1 VILKDISLKFCAPG
15 RSLPCSNDTGWQNGM
30 ASAEITRL
38 DRISRKR
45 VDKFAERRTELA
57 EAAILTLAELG
68 YARTSLREIAQN
80 SEFSHGVLHYYF
92 SDKLDLII
100 CCVRL
105 YKSRCVTR
113 YDNVIAEAGTFVHL
127 LEGFVNVL
135 GNTMREEAHLHR
147 LWYDLRAQALYEPA
161 FRADVHEIDNS
172 LEAMI
177 WRILVRLGALHG
189 EATSMTP
196 ALAYAVFD
204 GLFQQCLLKHLSGDP
219 TAIPQ
224 MQESARLVLQQAF
237 KK

>member
-1 VILKDISLKFCAPG
+1 
-15 RSLPCSNDTGWQNGM
+15 M
-30 ASAEITRL
+30 ALAEVTKL

-45 VDKFAERRTELA
+45 VDKFEERRMELA

-92 SDKLDLII
+92 ADKVDLIT

-113 YDNVIAEAGTFVHL
+113 YDSVVAEASTYAGL
-127 LEGFVNVL
+127 LEGFLTAFGV
-135 GNTMREEAHLHR
+135 TMRDEAHLHR
-147 LWYDLRAQALYEPA
+147 LWYDLRSQALFEPA
-161 FRADVHEIDNS
+161 FRADVAEIESS

-177 WRILVRLGALHG
+177 WRIMTRFAELTVRP
-189 EATSMTP
+189 TPMPP
-196 ALAYAVFD
+196 ALAYAIFD

-219 TAIPQ
+219 GAIAE
-224 MQESARLVLQQAF
+224 MQENARLILQRAF
-237 KK
+237 AA